1 MEKILKR
8 TLERYGERLMIE
20 VSEKYNIEKE
30 ELVRMINVE
39 VKEVKEVKQEKG
51 SKIPMPFVGVMIK
64 GCCEGI
70 RLNHGLYTQCQN
82 KELSIHKDKMLC
94 KTCKNQ
100 TEKNSNGETTYGYI
114 QDRIRLGKDYRD
126 PKGKEAVKY
135 GNVLEKLKISRKE
148 AEEEAKKLGIE
159 INEEEFEVKKSQRGR
174 PKKDTTAVDTSSEE
188 GSEISEKPKRGR
200 GRPKKE
206 KETVIESTEVEE
218 GDKEIDSL
226 FDESNDTSDEEP
238 SVAVV
243 EFEFKGKKYLK
254 AADNTL
260 YDIKTHEEVGM
271 WDSGTGK
278 VIET

>member
-1 MEKILKR
+1 MERILKR
-8 TLERYGERLMIE
+8 TLERYGAELMIE
-20 VSEKYNIEKE
+20 VSEKYKIDKS
-30 ELVRMINVE
+30 ELLRMINVE
-39 VKEVKEVKQEKG
+39 VEEVKEVKIEKV
-51 SKIPMPFVGVMIK
+51 SKVVMPFVGVKIE
-64 GCCEGI
+64 GCCDGI

-82 KELSIHKDKMLC
+82 KELKNHKDKMLC

-126 PKGKEAVKY
+126 PKGKEAVRY

-148 AEEEAKKLGIE
+148 AEEEAKRLGIE
-159 INEEEFEVKKSQRGR
+159 INEEEFEVKKGQRGR
-174 PKKDTTAVDTSSEE
+174 PKKETTTVDTSSEE
-188 GSEISEKPKRGR
+188 GSEISDKPKRGR

-206 KETVIESTEVEE
+206 KETVIETTEIEE
-218 GDKEIDSL
+218 RDKEIDSL
-226 FDESNDTSDEEP
+226 FDESNNSSDEEEL
-238 SVAVV
+238 AVV
-243 EFEFKGKKYLK
+243 QFEYKGKKYLK